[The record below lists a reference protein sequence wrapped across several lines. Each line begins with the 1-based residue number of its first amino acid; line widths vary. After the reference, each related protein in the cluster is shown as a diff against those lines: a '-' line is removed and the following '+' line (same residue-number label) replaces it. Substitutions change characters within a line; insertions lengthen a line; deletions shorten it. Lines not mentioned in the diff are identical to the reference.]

1 MPCQSIHSNWLVR
14 RAAQLMDSEEISAN
28 TLYPSDLNQ
37 PYSRELRQKCLTPN
51 FPLIGLAPREHTC
64 QTEAAKEGIT
74 FGGSRRRSFLK
85 TISESLTARE
95 KSHTSHAELTSFG
108 SSIGVLLS
116 CLGCVVGTGNI
127 WRFPRIIATA
137 SSPKGSLTFLIAWV
151 LSLFVW
157 SLPLS
162 IVEYS
167 LGRFTRTSP
176 LGAFHKF
183 LGNKLIWLGGWIVGV
198 TYMITAYFS
207 VIVGW
212 CLYYFYKSC
221 ALPSLPLDE
230 VASVNIF
237 NEFARDSYWPVLFH
251 TLAVLIVAGCIF
263 GGIRWI
269 EKANMFLVPML
280 LGILLFTFG
289 WSLTRQYSEV
299 GITFIFT
306 PEWSSM
312 LTPSV
317 WVQAATQNAFDTG
330 AAMAL
335 FVSYSAY
342 FTRKNGAVRFGSLV
356 PLVNNSVSLLCAVT
370 VFSTVFSTLIQTSPE
385 LTRLGILEIMQQNG
399 PGSTGLTFTWIPV
412 LFAHVEGIGRVL
424 CSLFFLC
431 LSFAGVTSLIG
442 HVQLTVITLKDL
454 GLSHRKASFGGLALT
469 LIFGMPSAISIN
481 VLTNQDAVWGFA
493 LMLSGLAMAALILVY
508 GPLRYRKVVVNDFG
522 IDDWKLSIVWV
533 FMISV
538 LVPFAGIGLIV
549 WWAYEGILS
558 DKYWY
563 HLTLDS
569 VMTTLLEWGI
579 LFVVLLIANGIALWR
594 KKELFPKNKFVG
606 YDPHNPDYELPECM
620 QSNNRSYLV
629 VFAQSTEQI
638 DARKAKSSER
648 TDF

>member
-1 MPCQSIHSNWLVR
+1 MCELSDSNLIISKETI
-14 RAAQLMDSEEISAN
+14 LSE
-28 TLYPSDLNQ
+28 LNG
-37 PYSRELRQKCLTPN
+37 K
-51 FPLIGLAPREHTC
+51 
-64 QTEAAKEGIT
+64 TEAGE
-74 FGGSRRRSFLK
+74 FRGSTLVGRQHEDDDASFLK
-85 TISESLTARE
+85 TISESLTVRE
-95 KSHTSHAELTSFG
+95 KSHPSHAELTSFG

-251 TLAVLIVAGCIF
+251 TIAVLIVAVCIF

-269 EKANMFLVPML
+269 EKANMLLVPML
-280 LGILLFTFG
+280 LGILFFTFG

-356 PLVNNSVSLLCAVT
+356 PLVNNSVSEVWHN
-370 VFSTVFSTLIQTSPE
+370 VFITCSLSNDPYWWHVFLSFTYSPMRTRSTPAWPWVRANS
-385 LTRLGILEIMQQNG
+385 RA
-399 PGSTGLTFTWIPV
+399 PGERRKFITMIPV

-469 LIFGMPSAISIN
+469 LIFGMPSAININ

-563 HLTLDS
+563 HLTLGS
-569 VMTTLLEWGI
+569 VMTTLLEKSNREVAMNG
-579 LFVVLLIANGIALWR
+579 ANGG
-594 KKELFPKNKFVG
+594 LFP
-606 YDPHNPDYELPECM
+606 
-620 QSNNRSYLV
+620 LV
-629 VFAQSTEQI
+629 TV
-638 DARKAKSSER
+638 
-648 TDF
+648 